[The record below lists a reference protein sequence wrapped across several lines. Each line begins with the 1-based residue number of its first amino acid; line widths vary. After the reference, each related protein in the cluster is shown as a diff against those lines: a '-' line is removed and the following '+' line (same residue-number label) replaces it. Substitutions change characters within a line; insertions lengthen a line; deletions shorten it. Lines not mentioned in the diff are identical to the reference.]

1 MNLHE
6 LKTYAVKMAKENPT
20 LKSEI
25 YDFVQLAIDEI
36 EDNRGSEDHECNLAQ
51 RDIEFIV
58 NEKMIEDEMQ
68 NSNSP
73 GEEETVHGYSNIET
87 FTMIAYIHNGGW
99 MDEAFENIRQYD
111 NPLRLGVLFTEL
123 VFKSDNDGLKDS
135 FGRIAFSNIN
145 WIEIYENLKEMMPK
159 VRFEVGDYL
168 MIVDGDDLFEMNYDL
183 KGKVLVFDSYD
194 GNEEGAIDVTDH
206 SGEDVKYYHLFE
218 HRFVKVTHEWRL
230 VQESDR
236 WISEWRNENND
247 IIGINYFQGHDS
259 FNDLED
265 DFFFPDPMLTQK
277 VLAKNMPTDDAIWS
291 VFHEENISKEEL
303 LERLYL
309 AHAQATF
316 LFDQLIELCNGE
328 DDTMVMELFY
338 SHNIKTLTDLTT
350 DEYKFDK

>member
-1 MNLHE
+1 LTAHFQDDIFRGRG
-6 LKTYAVKMAKENPT
+6 LSDIFGLMAF
-20 LKSEI
+20 
-25 YDFVQLAIDEI
+25 D
-36 EDNRGSEDHECNLAQ
+36 R
-51 RDIEFIV
+51 
-58 NEKMIEDEMQ
+58 
-68 NSNSP
+68 
-73 GEEETVHGYSNIET
+73 
-87 FTMIAYIHNGGW
+87 
-99 MDEAFENIRQYD
+99 
-111 NPLRLGVLFTEL
+111 
-123 VFKSDNDGLKDS
+123 
-135 FGRIAFSNIN
+135 IN
-145 WIEIYENLKEMMPK
+145 WFEIFENLKEMMPK

-259 FNDLED
+259 FDDLQD
-265 DFFFPDPMLTQK
+265 DFFLPDLKLTEK
-277 VLAKNMPTDDAIWS
+277 VLAKHMPTDDAIWS

-303 LERLYL
+303 IERLYL

-328 DDTMVMELFY
+328 DDKMVMELFY